1 MEGGGA
7 EEEGASAG
15 GSNKAA
21 PPELRRRRR
30 VAEQMA
36 RGGRKETE
44 GFLDIAPSLATAVLS
59 SGGRITI
66 GGAPKP

>member
-1 MEGGGA
+1 MKGGRV
-7 EEEGASAG
+7 EDEGASDG
-15 GSNKAA
+15 GSNREA

-36 RGGRKETE
+36 REGRNATE
-44 GFLDIAPSLATAVLS
+44 GFIDIAPILATAVLS